1 MSETSISHMSLA
13 TDTQGTFLPLL
24 LEPFEA
30 CAESDML
37 LTTKVM
43 KGRLSLMLVLDVGS
57 TGDGGARDGRSAG
70 TRVP

>member
-13 TDTQGTFLPLL
+13 KDVQGTFLPLL

-30 CAESDML
+30 GAESAML
-37 LTTKVM
+37 LTTKTM

-57 TGDGGARDGRSAG
+57 TGDGGARDGR
-70 TRVP
+70 